1 MLKRLLIQGKR
12 SQDRAW
18 GEDLISCYIRMRCA
32 ICPLHADARRHM
44 LVSGDRWAGSLEG
57 IYWKNFPNMEKSGNR
72 ALSPVGGPPC
82 SHRLFAIDKCS
93 HKKRCSRFG
102 EHRGWSGL
110 HSHEVSLALFFN
122 SLNEI
127 CFLQLSDQ
135 CRHSLI

>member
-1 MLKRLLIQGKR
+1 MLKRSQIQSKR

-18 GEDLISCYIRMRCA
+18 CEDLISCYIRMRCA

-44 LVSGDRWAGSLEG
+44 PVSGDRWAGSLEG
-57 IYWKNFPNMEKSGNR
+57 IYWKKFPNMEKSGNR

-93 HKKRCSRFG
+93 HKKKMLPGR
-102 EHRGWSGL
+102 EHRGRSGL

-135 CRHSLI
+135 CGYSLI

>member
-1 MLKRLLIQGKR
+1 MLKRSQIKGKR
-12 SQDRAW
+12 SQDRALY
-18 GEDLISCYIRMRCA
+18 EDLISCCMQMRCA

-44 LVSGDRWAGSLEG
+44 LVSGDRRAGSLEG

-93 HKKRCSRFG
+93 HKKKMLPER
-102 EHRGWSGL
+102 EHRGRSGL
-110 HSHEVSLALFFN
+110 HSHEVSLALFLS

-135 CRHSLI
+135 C

>member
-1 MLKRLLIQGKR
+1 MLKRSQIKGKR

-18 GEDLISCYIRMRCA
+18 CEDLISCYIRMRCA

-44 LVSGDRWAGSLEG
+44 LVSGDRGAGSLEG

-93 HKKRCSRFG
+93 HKKMVLPLWGAPRVEWLTLSRSKPCPFPQFSQ
-102 EHRGWSGL
+102 RDL
-110 HSHEVSLALFFN
+110 
-122 SLNEI
+122 
-127 CFLQLSDQ
+127 LS
-135 CRHSLI
+135 SAE

>member
-1 MLKRLLIQGKR
+1 MLKRSLIKGKR

-18 GEDLISCYIRMRCA
+18 YEDLISCYIQMRCA

-44 LVSGDRWAGSLEG
+44 PVSGDRGAGSLEG

-93 HKKRCSRFG
+93 HKKKMLPGR

-110 HSHEVSLALFFN
+110 HSHEVSLALFLN

-127 CFLQLSDQ
+127 CFLQLGDQ
-135 CRHSLI
+135 CGYSLI

>member
-18 GEDLISCYIRMRCA
+18 GEDLISCCMRMRCA
-32 ICPLHADARRHM
+32 ICPLHADARGHM
-44 LVSGDRWAGSLEG
+44 PVSGDRGAGSLEG

-93 HKKRCSRFG
+93 HKKKDAPRTGAPRAEWLTLSR
-102 EHRGWSGL
+102 SKP
-110 HSHEVSLALFFN
+110 
-122 SLNEI
+122 
-127 CFLQLSDQ
+127 CPFLQFSQRDLLS
-135 CRHSLI
+135 SAE